1 MVDTGPTNFKPL
13 QLNGCKGFLML
24 KEKALTAN
32 FFHWCICSAYF
43 EFKKMALTTA
53 IIVAGCCFGELYES

>member
-24 KEKALTAN
+24 KIKFLLLT
-32 FFHWCICSAYF
+32 FFTGIYAVHTLSL
-43 EFKKMALTTA
+43 KKWH
-53 IIVAGCCFGELYES
+53 